1 MENLSKALLMIAR
14 ILLVIMIIGLAMRV
28 FNTIRG
34 SALYSV
40 AEEQD
45 LRAYNRT
52 FNLYDGKNNVSGSN
66 LKTLFAKIIEHNKG
80 YSNDDSMWINVLKR
94 EPHDNFDESL
104 HSNLADGADLDD
116 YNMTIYQLM
125 KFVWTTSKYEVYCSY
140 DLTNGK
146 IVCVQ
151 YRRADDY

>member
-1 MENLSKALLMIAR
+1 MENLSKALVMVGR

-28 FNTIRG
+28 FNAITG
-34 SALYSV
+34 SALYDV
-40 AEEQD
+40 ADQQN
-45 LRAYNRT
+45 LRAYNKP

-80 YSNDDSMWINVLKR
+80 YVNDDSMWINVR
-94 EPHDNFDESL
+94 ETEKSVDFDETL
-104 HSNLADGADLDD
+104 HSNEAGGAALDE
-116 YNMTIYQLM
+116 YNSGIYMLM
-125 KFVWTTSKYEVYCSY
+125 KTVWTTSKYEVYCSY

-151 YRRADDY
+151 YRLAE